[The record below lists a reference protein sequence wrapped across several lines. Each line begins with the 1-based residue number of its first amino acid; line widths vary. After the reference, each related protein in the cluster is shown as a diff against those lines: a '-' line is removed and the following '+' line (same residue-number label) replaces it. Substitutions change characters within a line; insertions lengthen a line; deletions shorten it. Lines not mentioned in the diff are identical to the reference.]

1 MITVEE
7 SLQFVG
13 RRRRKKKIINSQL
26 RIMNSSKPGFTL
38 IEVLVS
44 AAIIGLLSTVGVT
57 GFQAV
62 TRNGRDALRK
72 SDLEQIRSALE
83 IYKSENDLYPAAASD
98 CLPDSLTPDYV
109 NTYPQDPKSSQ
120 YRYCYTRGVSP
131 LTYTLCTHLEN
142 GSSTDITDCGNS
154 KCGPGDSAIC
164 NYKVNNP

>member
-1 MITVEE
+1 MEHITYN
-7 SLQFVG
+7 
-13 RRRRKKKIINSQL
+13 KKHTLLTTKKRNLFYVLCYMFYDRS
-26 RIMNSSKPGFTL
+26 GFTL

-57 GFQAV
+57 GFQVV

-83 IYKSENDLYPAAASD
+83 IYKSENDQYPAAASD
-98 CLPDSLTPDYV
+98 CQPENLTPDYI

-154 KCGPGDSAIC
+154 KCGPADSAIC